1 MLLFCILLTTT
12 FPALTPCDRA
22 NGYKKAP
29 PNPSWVTD
37 ESRSELRSG
46 AKASSAFLFGACK
59 SSSFLERYLVDTLLL
74 SNGNR
79 KPKPNQKLLPFYAN
93 FLFNR
98 PIDCTAD
105 TYRLQLKY
113 RYSYVLQYQSEIQ
126 SKFYSPSRLR

>member
-12 FPALTPCDRA
+12 FLALTPCDRA

-46 AKASSAFLFGACK
+46 AKASRAFLFGACK
-59 SSSFLERYLVDTLLL
+59 LSSSLERYLVDTLLL

-79 KPKPNQKLLPFYAN
+79 KPKPNQKLLPFYA
-93 FLFNR
+93 
-98 PIDCTAD
+98 ISCQS
-105 TYRLQLKY
+105 TYRLY
-113 RYSYVLQYQSEIQ
+113 GRYLTITIKNSLTI
-126 SKFYSPSRLR
+126 RLFSTSVRYD